1 MAYTE
6 IFSLWAESP
15 RKNGGLS
22 YTSDNVGV
30 VLAVT
35 GFGLLVF
42 QLSLYPVMNR
52 IFGPIVLARIGGVL
66 SVPLL
71 TCYPYL
77 TMLTG
82 FSLSL
87 LLNCASIAKNI
98 LSITI
103 ITSTFILQNNVVD
116 QNQRGAAN
124 GISMTAMS
132 LFKAVGPA
140 AGGAVFSWAQR
151 RQDAAFLPGDQ
162 MVFFLLN
169 VIEMEYQGNAYFSD
183 LMNNEFDLDHDFTTE
198 SPQQESQCL
207 SFSPEIITQTTKIS
221 QRKGNFTVEEDM
233 MLISSWLNI
242 SLDPIR
248 GNEQKS
254 KAYWLR
260 VWENFNKYKT
270 FDSERTQTSLMN
282 RWSTIQLATNKFC
295 GCFSQVERL
304 NRSGSTENDKIRDAK
319 KLYKELYHSNFP
331 FEHCWNELRSQPKW
345 MEDTTTKKQ
354 KSTKNA
360 SPATSTPCTP
370 DSVNLEN
377 SDNYDVMER
386 PIGRKAAKKNKAKDV
401 GNNVTESPF
410 VKLLAE
416 IKVKNDITNE
426 KKIEIF
432 EKSYLQEERR
442 IENEERREERR
453 IENEERREERR
464 LALEERREEERIMS
478 MDTSNMPPLQAQYIR
493 QRQMQILEKRN

>member
-1 MAYTE
+1 MITDM
-6 IFSLWAESP
+6 ISVVHFTSP
-15 RKNGGLS
+15 NS
-22 YTSDNVGV
+22 N
-30 VLAVT
+30 
-35 GFGLLVF
+35 
-42 QLSLYPVMNR
+42 
-52 IFGPIVLARIGGVL
+52 
-66 SVPLL
+66 
-71 TCYPYL
+71 
-77 TMLTG
+77 
-82 FSLSL
+82 
-87 LLNCASIAKNI
+87 LLNP
-98 LSITI
+98 
-103 ITSTFILQNNVVD
+103 VVQFD
-116 QNQRGAAN
+116 
-124 GISMTAMS
+124 
-132 LFKAVGPA
+132 VH
-140 AGGAVFSWAQR
+140 V
-151 RQDAAFLPGDQ
+151 
-162 MVFFLLN
+162 
-169 VIEMEYQGNAYFSD
+169 MEYQGNAYFSN
-183 LMNNEFDLDHDFTTE
+183 LMNEFDVDHDFTTE
-198 SPQQESQCL
+198 SPQQESQSL
-207 SFSPEIITQTTKIS
+207 SFSPESITQTTKIS
-221 QRKGNFTVEEDM
+221 QRKGNFTEEEDM

-260 VWENFNKYKT
+260 VWENYNKYKT

-295 GCFSQVERL
+295 GCFAQVERL
-304 NRSGSTENDKIRDAK
+304 NRSGSTEKDKIQDAK
-319 KLYKELYHSNFP
+319 KLYKDLYHSNFP

-377 SDNYDVMER
+377 NDNYDVVER
-386 PIGRKAAKKNKAKDV
+386 PIGRKAAKKNKAKDL

-410 VKLLAE
+410 VKLLEE

-442 IENEERREERR
+442 IENEEK
-453 IENEERREERR
+453 REERR

-478 MDTSNMPPLQAQYIR
+478 MDTSIMPPLQAQYIR
-493 QRQMQILEKRN
+493 QRQMQILEKGN

>member
-1 MAYTE
+1 
-6 IFSLWAESP
+6 
-15 RKNGGLS
+15 
-22 YTSDNVGV
+22 
-30 VLAVT
+30 
-35 GFGLLVF
+35 
-42 QLSLYPVMNR
+42 
-52 IFGPIVLARIGGVL
+52 
-66 SVPLL
+66 
-71 TCYPYL
+71 
-77 TMLTG
+77 
-82 FSLSL
+82 
-87 LLNCASIAKNI
+87 
-98 LSITI
+98 
-103 ITSTFILQNNVVD
+103 
-116 QNQRGAAN
+116 
-124 GISMTAMS
+124 
-132 LFKAVGPA
+132 
-140 AGGAVFSWAQR
+140 
-151 RQDAAFLPGDQ
+151 
-162 MVFFLLN
+162 
-169 VIEMEYQGNAYFSD
+169 MEYQGNAYFSN
-183 LMNNEFDLDHDFTTE
+183 LMNEFDVDHDFTTE
-198 SPQQESQCL
+198 SPQQESQSL
-207 SFSPEIITQTTKIS
+207 SFSPESITQTTKIS
-221 QRKGNFTVEEDM
+221 QRKGNFTEEEDM

-260 VWENFNKYKT
+260 VWENYNKYKT

-295 GCFSQVERL
+295 GCFAQVERL
-304 NRSGSTENDKIRDAK
+304 NRSGSTEKDKIQDAK
-319 KLYKELYHSNFP
+319 KLYKDLYHSNFP

-377 SDNYDVMER
+377 NDNYDVVER
-386 PIGRKAAKKNKAKDV
+386 PIGRKAAKKNKAKDL

-410 VKLLAE
+410 VKLLEE

-442 IENEERREERR
+442 IENEEK
-453 IENEERREERR
+453 REERR

-478 MDTSNMPPLQAQYIR
+478 MDTSIMPPLQAQYIR
-493 QRQMQILEKRN
+493 QRQMQILEKGN

>member
-1 MAYTE
+1 
-6 IFSLWAESP
+6 
-15 RKNGGLS
+15 
-22 YTSDNVGV
+22 
-30 VLAVT
+30 
-35 GFGLLVF
+35 
-42 QLSLYPVMNR
+42 
-52 IFGPIVLARIGGVL
+52 
-66 SVPLL
+66 
-71 TCYPYL
+71 
-77 TMLTG
+77 
-82 FSLSL
+82 
-87 LLNCASIAKNI
+87 
-98 LSITI
+98 
-103 ITSTFILQNNVVD
+103 
-116 QNQRGAAN
+116 
-124 GISMTAMS
+124 
-132 LFKAVGPA
+132 
-140 AGGAVFSWAQR
+140 
-151 RQDAAFLPGDQ
+151 
-162 MVFFLLN
+162 
-169 VIEMEYQGNAYFSD
+169 
-183 LMNNEFDLDHDFTTE
+183 MNNEFDLDHDFTTE

-207 SFSPEIITQTTKIS
+207 SFSPEIITQTTKIP

-248 GNEQKS
+248 GNEQK
-254 KAYWLR
+254 
-260 VWENFNKYKT
+260 
-270 FDSERTQTSLMN
+270 TQTSLMN

-319 KLYKELYHSNFP
+319 KLYKDLYHSNFP

-377 SDNYDVMER
+377 NDNYDVVER
-386 PIGRKAAKKNKAKDV
+386 PIGRKAAKKNKAKDL

-410 VKLLAE
+410 VKLLEE
-416 IKVKNDITNE
+416 IMVKNDIINE

-442 IENEERREERR
+442 IENEEMREERR

-464 LALEERREEERIMS
+464 LALEEKREEERIMS